1 MIPAQQPVA
10 SGAAPS
16 VASRSAVT
24 QWIRRHP
31 VLAYLILAYTV
42 SWTIFL
48 IPVLSKEG
56 LGLLGFDAPPI
67 QVFILLVSVL
77 GLAGSAFTITA
88 VVDGRAGVR
97 RLASRLVRWR
107 VGLQWYLIAIFGLP
121 VVALLGVSIVYGLAP
136 IAALP
141 QQGSALLGYLFQ
153 VALVAALVNLWEET
167 GWTGFM
173 FTRLQ
178 PRFGALVASL
188 LVAPCFGGIHLP
200 LLFVTDGLTTGRVP
214 PQEIPLFLL
223 LLLAAFSI
231 PVRVIA
237 AWLYN
242 NSKGSLLI
250 LGLFHSALGA
260 TAGAVLLPHLVP
272 EGADLTWE
280 VYGSFAVV
288 AALLIVVTRGR
299 LAYKPIP
306 DLQPVPPAEYYKAL

>member
-1 MIPAQQPVA
+1 M
-10 SGAAPS
+10 
-16 VASRSAVT
+16 
-24 QWIRRHP
+24 
-31 VLAYLILAYTV
+31 
-42 SWTIFL
+42 
-48 IPVLSKEG
+48 LSKEG
-56 LGLLGFDAPPI
+56 LGLLGFDAPPV

-214 PQEIPLFLL
+214 PQEIPLFVL

-250 LGLFHSALGA
+250 IGLFHSALGA

-306 DLQPVPPAEYYKAL
+306 DLQPLPPAKYDKAL

>member
-1 MIPAQQPVA
+1 MHACRSAAAEQSVQLPKADVARQEVLAMIPAQQPVA
-10 SGAAPS
+10 SVAAPS

-48 IPVLSKEG
+48 VPVLSKEG

-141 QQGSALLGYLFQ
+141 QQGA
-153 VALVAALVNLWEET
+153 
-167 GWTGFM
+167 
-173 FTRLQ
+173 
-178 PRFGALVASL
+178 
-188 LVAPCFGGIHLP
+188 
-200 LLFVTDGLTTGRVP
+200 
-214 PQEIPLFLL
+214 
-223 LLLAAFSI
+223 
-231 PVRVIA
+231 
-237 AWLYN
+237 
-242 NSKGSLLI
+242 
-250 LGLFHSALGA
+250 
-260 TAGAVLLPHLVP
+260 
-272 EGADLTWE
+272 
-280 VYGSFAVV
+280 
-288 AALLIVVTRGR
+288 
-299 LAYKPIP
+299 
-306 DLQPVPPAEYYKAL
+306 